1 MYSALFYV
9 QFIYRKVCS
18 AIFDD
23 GLEQYLQFY
32 SKIVEISKKKKKNNN
47 NSISNTCCKHYTCH
61 LVMEESKIKAS
72 E

>member
-32 SKIVEISKKKKKNNN
+32 SKIIEISKKKKQNN
-47 NSISNTCCKHYTCH
+47 NSYF
-61 LVMEESKIKAS
+61 
-72 E
+72 

>member
-18 AIFDD
+18 AFFDD

-32 SKIVEISKKKKKNNN
+32 SKIVEISKKKKT

-61 LVMEESKIKAS
+61 LVTEESKIKAS

>member
-18 AIFDD
+18 AFFDD

-32 SKIVEISKKKKKNNN
+32 SKIVEISKKK
-47 NSISNTCCKHYTCH
+47 IYF
-61 LVMEESKIKAS
+61 
-72 E
+72 

>member
-18 AIFDD
+18 AFFDD

-32 SKIVEISKKKKKNNN
+32 SKIVEISKK

-61 LVMEESKIKAS
+61 LATEDSKIKAS